1 MKVYNINAINCQI
14 RNQISLWI
22 NGYIRI
28 GVFNFQQR
36 DVENLNDSAIRV
48 PSDTICTQMA
58 KNYTMNL

>member
-1 MKVYNINAINCQI
+1 M
-14 RNQISLWI
+14 

-48 PSDTICTQMA
+48 PSDTIYNMHPNGQKLHNEFVDSRTFSLCT
-58 KNYTMNL
+58 

>member
-1 MKVYNINAINCQI
+1 M
-14 RNQISLWI
+14 